1 MDIKSLSLRFIKYI
15 YISVVSF
22 LAGVYIYDVMTGE
35 IKTSL
40 YDLLPYFFV
49 LVFASLIQVIRDREK
64 K

>member
-22 LAGVYIYDVMTGE
+22 LAGVYIYDVMTRE

>member
-22 LAGVYIYDVMTGE
+22 LSGVYIYDVMTRE

-64 K
+64 E

>member
-22 LAGVYIYDVMTGE
+22 LSGVYIYDVMTRE

>member
-40 YDLLPYFFV
+40 YDLLPYF
-49 LVFASLIQVIRDREK
+49 LYWYLQV
-64 K
+64 